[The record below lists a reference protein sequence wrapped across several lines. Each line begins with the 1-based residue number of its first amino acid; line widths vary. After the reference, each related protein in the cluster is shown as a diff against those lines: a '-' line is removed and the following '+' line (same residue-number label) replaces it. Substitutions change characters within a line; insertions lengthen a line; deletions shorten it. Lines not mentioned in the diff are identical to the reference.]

1 MYKLFIIIAIL
12 LVIILLFIYITRKEK
27 FQSDYVPKYP
37 KVIYFCNKTL
47 DKMEQFANNWKKLN
61 PDYMIKL
68 YDNKMCRDFLVEN
81 YGEYYGEIFDFLKHG
96 PIKADFWRACILY
109 KNGGVY
115 SDIDNMPLVPLKDF
129 IEKDI
134 EFVTCSAYMNG
145 MKFNPNFIIA
155 TKEHIIL
162 KKCIDWY
169 IDKYERKVKYTY
181 GGYSIMTAFTDVLKL
196 KNYNKKLK
204 NSDEYAPGVFD
215 KVITFTV
222 RVLQN
227 IFMPNNEYNY
237 GVYYLED
244 DPNMKVQIIEE
255 RPGINHYDAYNV
267 YNNIRVF
274 NNRYPEWNSLTH
286 SFK

>member
-1 MYKLFIIIAIL
+1 MYKLFTIMAIL
-12 LVIILLFIYITRKEK
+12 LVIILLFIYIKKAEH
-27 FQSDYVPKYP
+27 FQYSITKYP

-47 DKMEQFANNWKKLN
+47 DKMEQYANNWKKLN
-61 PDYMIKL
+61 PEYEIRL
-68 YDNKMCRDFLVEN
+68 YDNKLCREFLVEN

-129 IEKDI
+129 IENDI
-134 EFVTCSAYMNG
+134 EFVTCSAYMTG

-169 IDKYERKVKYTY
+169 IDKYERKTKYSY
-181 GGYSIMTAFTDVLKL
+181 GGYSIMTAFTEIIKL
-196 KNYNKKLK
+196 KNYDKKQK
-204 NSDEYAPGVFD
+204 PTNEYPNGFFE
-215 KVITFTV
+215 KIFTICV
-222 RVLQN
+222 RFLQN

-237 GVYYLED
+237 GIYYLED
-244 DPNMKVQIIEE
+244 FPNMKIQIIEE
-255 RPGINHYDAYNV
+255 RPGKNHYDAHNV

-274 NNRYPEWNSLTH
+274 NNRYPEWDSLTH